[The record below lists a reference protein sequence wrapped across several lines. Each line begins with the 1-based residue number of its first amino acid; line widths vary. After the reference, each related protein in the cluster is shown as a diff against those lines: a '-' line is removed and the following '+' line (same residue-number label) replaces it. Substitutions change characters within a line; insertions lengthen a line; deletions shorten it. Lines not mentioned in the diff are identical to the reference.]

1 MIKNVGNKPYSQA
14 IPIRDARE
22 GMKFNRL
29 TLLKKLPRE
38 KYEHEKWL
46 CECECGEI
54 KEFFLK
60 FVLRGTTKS
69 CGCYAIDAIVKS
81 NTTHGFAKKSN
92 RPKEYGIWK
101 GMVRRCHGESPE
113 IGYGDR
119 KITVCERW
127 KNSFSIFYE
136 DMGPRPSDKHSI
148 DRIDN
153 DGHYE
158 PSNCRWATSKQQ
170 SNNKRNTII
179 VNLNGENIP
188 LTEACERLNISYDT
202 VRARLRNRWE
212 VDKALSTP
220 ILRKK
225 PISESDNKEP
235 PNIHQDLPQ

>member
-14 IPIRDARE
+14 IPIREARE

-54 KEFFLK
+54 KEYFLK

-69 CGCYAIDAIVKS
+69 CGCYIKDSIAGF
-81 NTTHGFAKKSN
+81 NTTHGFAGKN
-92 RPKEYGIWK
+92 RPKEYGVWK
-101 GMVRRCHGESPE
+101 GMVKRCHGENPE

-127 KNSFSIFYE
+127 KDSFVNFYQ

-153 DGHYE
+153 NGNYE

-179 VNLNGENIP
+179 VNYNGKSVP
-188 LTEACERLNISYDT
+188 LAEVCEKLNISYHT
-202 VRARLRNRWE
+202 TRERLRRGWSA
-212 VDKALSTP
+212 DKALSTP

-225 PISESDNKEP
+225 PISENDNKEP
-235 PNIHQDLPQ
+235 PNTHQDLPQ